1 MKKKPNVLFIF
12 SDQHNARCLSSAGH
26 PDVKTPVLDKLASE
40 GMRFENA
47 YCQNPICT
55 PSRMSAL
62 SSLYPS
68 THGYYGLYGPEP
80 FRPLYS
86 MFRHFKEN
94 GYRTGALGKLHTPRY
109 WIERDC
115 QFVYDEFL
123 EHPKYL
129 EGAGLYEA
137 NDNRKFTG
145 IRDGKTSSLPL
156 RHSCESVLA
165 KQTIRFMRNE
175 GEPAD
180 RGNSDVPWMAWV
192 CFARPHQPYTP
203 SEQFAS
209 MYDPE
214 KIFLPPHADT
224 DNELF
229 KKNRSNNGEAKI
241 KKILSA
247 YLGLVSQLDYG
258 IGMIIEELERT
269 GELDNTIIVYSTD
282 HGDFAGEHS
291 GFEKGGG
298 ISTRAITR
306 IPLIF
311 RYPDR
316 VKQNR
321 VCDEMVESIDIFP
334 TLCELSGTEI
344 PNTVQGLSFNTLLQG
359 AAKPVRGDCITEN
372 PYRKAIA
379 TKQWRYVA
387 NFENESDELYNVV
400 DDPWELTNLID
411 DPAHRDIAAGLCRK
425 LFHRVAQAR
434 KPVHTLNGFWH
445 RQKYD
450 RAGLI
455 NLNECGEITPYW

>member
-1 MKKKPNVLFIF
+1 MKKKPNILFIF

-26 PDVKTPVLDKLASE
+26 LDVKTPVLDKLAAE

-47 YCQNPICT
+47 HCQNPICT
-55 PSRMSAL
+55 PSRMSIL

-80 FRPLYS
+80 FRPFYS
-86 MFRHFKEN
+86 MFSHFKEN

-109 WIERDC
+109 WIEREC
-115 QFVYDEFL
+115 QFVYDEFI

-129 EGAGLYEA
+129 EGAGLYDL
-137 NDNRKFTG
+137 NDNRNFFG
-145 IRDGKTSSLPL
+145 NHDGETSSLPL
-156 RHSCESVLA
+156 EHSCESVLA

-175 GEPAD
+175 GEPSD
-180 RGNSDVPWMAWV
+180 RGDSDDPWMAWV

-203 SEQFAS
+203 SEPYAS

-214 KIFLPPHADT
+214 KISLPPSADT

-229 KKNRSNNGEAKI
+229 KTNRSGHGEAKI
-241 KKILSA
+241 RKILSA
-247 YLGLVSQLDYG
+247 YLALVSQVDYG
-258 IGMIIEELERT
+258 VGMIIEELERT
-269 GELDNTIIVYSTD
+269 GELDNTIIVYTTD

-291 GFEKGGG
+291 GYEKNGG

-306 IPLIF
+306 IPLIIRF
-311 RYPDR
+311 PNG
-316 VKQNR
+316 VKENI

-334 TLCELSGTEI
+334 SLCELSGTEI
-344 PNTVQGLSFNTLLQG
+344 PNTIQGLSFKSLLEG
-359 AAKPVRGDCITEN
+359 SSEATRKDCITEN

-379 TKQWRYVA
+379 TKEWRYVA
-387 NFENESDELYNVV
+387 NLENESDELYNVV
-400 DDPWELTNLID
+400 NDPWELTNLID
-411 DPAHRDIAAGLCRK
+411 DPEYKNIASNLCRR
-425 LFHRVAQAR
+425 LFHRVARAR
-434 KPVHTLNGFWH
+434 KPVHALNGFWH
-445 RQKYD
+445 NQKYD